1 MKKLIMLIFIS
12 MMSLNVFS
20 QSVIDSTLIR
30 LKKPVARL
38 VIKDLIAGDSYK
50 EELSIVSDKVALLEN
65 KIVLKDSIE
74 NILLYKIDNL
84 NLIISNTNT
93 QLSLTNNLNKK
104 LTSDL
109 KKQKI
114 KTKLIGGIGII
125 TVIGTAILIK

>member
-1 MKKLIMLIFIS
+1 

-84 NLIISNTNT
+84 VFNFNFTIRCQRVINVIFLI
-93 QLSLTNNLNKK
+93 LV
-104 LTSDL
+104 
-109 KKQKI
+109 
-114 KTKLIGGIGII
+114 II
-125 TVIGTAILIK
+125 

>member
-74 NILLYKIDNL
+74 SILLYRIDNL
-84 NLIISNTNT
+84 NLILLNKSS
-93 QLSLTNNLNKK
+93 QLSITDNLNKK
-104 LTSDL
+104 LISDL
-109 KKQKI
+109 KKQKT
-114 KTKLIGGIGII
+114 KTKLIGGVGILA
-125 TVIGTAILIK
+125 VIGTAILIK

>member
-1 MKKLIMLIFIS
+1 M
-12 MMSLNVFS
+12 
-20 QSVIDSTLIR
+20 IR

-74 NILLYKIDNL
+74 SILLYRIDNL

>member
-1 MKKLIMLIFIS
+1 M
-12 MMSLNVFS
+12 
-20 QSVIDSTLIR
+20 IR

-84 NLIISNTNT
+84 NLILLNKSS
-93 QLSLTNNLNKK
+93 QLSITDNLNKK
-104 LTSDL
+104 LISDL
-109 KKQKI
+109 KKQKT
-114 KTKLIGGIGII
+114 KTKLIGGVGILA
-125 TVIGTAILIK
+125 VIGTAILIK

>member
-20 QSVIDSTLIR
+20 QNVIDSTSIR
-30 LKKPVARL
+30 LKKPIARL
-38 VIKDLIAGDSYK
+38 VIKDLITGDSYK
-50 EELSIVSDKVALLEN
+50 EELFIISNKVSLLEN

-74 NILLYKIDNL
+74 SILLYRIDNL

-93 QLSLTNNLNKK
+93 QLSLTNNLNEK

>member
-93 QLSLTNNLNKK
+93 QLSLTNNLNEK

>member
-1 MKKLIMLIFIS
+1 M
-12 MMSLNVFS
+12 
-20 QSVIDSTLIR
+20 IR

>member
-1 MKKLIMLIFIS
+1 
-12 MMSLNVFS
+12 
-20 QSVIDSTLIR
+20 LIR

>member
-20 QSVIDSTLIR
+20 QNVIDSTSIR
-30 LKKPVARL
+30 LNKPTARL
-38 VIKDLIAGDSYK
+38 VIKDLITGDSYK
-50 EELSIVSDKVALLEN
+50 KELFIISNKVSLLES

-74 NILLYKIDNL
+74 NSLLYKIGNL
-84 NLIISNTNT
+84 NLILLNKSS
-93 QLSLTNNLNKK
+93 QLSLTDDLNKK
-104 LTSDL
+104 LISDL

-125 TVIGTAILIK
+125 AVIGTAILIK

>member
-1 MKKLIMLIFIS
+1 M
-12 MMSLNVFS
+12 
-20 QSVIDSTLIR
+20 IR

-93 QLSLTNNLNKK
+93 QLSLTNNLNEK